1 MLYRIIR
8 ELNDGRLYYKG
19 GAAGEGASWT
29 DLAANAL
36 HYRSSDQSV
45 RVGATI
51 AALIEAGKVGIEE
64 IDGLPA
70 GSDA

>member
-1 MLYRIIR
+1 MFYRIVR

-29 DLAANAL
+29 EIAENAL
-36 HYRSSDQSV
+36 CYRSSDQSA

-64 IDGLPA
+64 LDGLPA
-70 GSDA
+70 ALKA

>member
-1 MLYRIIR
+1 MFYRIIR
-8 ELNDGRLYYKG
+8 ELHDGRLYYKG

-29 DLAANAL
+29 DIAEKAL
-36 HYRSSDQSV
+36 HYASSDQSV

-51 AALIEAGKVGIEE
+51 AALVEAGKVGIEE

-70 GSDA
+70 GLPG